1 MKDKKSF
8 KKRIKRFYK
17 ELDDMV
23 NIKEQI
29 IGWSSTIIT
38 LLIGIGII
46 KLLSIHPEWIIS
58 IKLYFGVPV

>member
-17 ELDDMV
+17 KLDNQV

-46 KLLSIHPEWIIS
+46 KLLSIHPEWIIA